1 LIGNQEIKIR
11 FLEEILHLHRMVLN
25 ARRGGEDVREV
36 EREVQEKNRRGNK
49 IWEERRGKMS
59 TEEKAREDR
68 RSVLLIRTFATKKY

>member
-1 LIGNQEIKIR
+1 
-11 FLEEILHLHRMVLN
+11 MVLN